1 MKEFC
6 NTRYQ
11 ARNFKCS
18 WSVNGSSDLITNKRT
33 IETKVLVDNNQ
44 IIVLGGLID
53 EDVQEDLQ
61 KVPLLGSIPLIGK
74 LFQSTSKSKVKKNLM
89 VFIRPKILVDSESV
103 NSLSSEK
110 YNFIRAEQ
118 LLKEGSSP
126 ILDLTSD

>member
-1 MKEFC
+1 M
-6 NTRYQ
+6 
-11 ARNFKCS
+11 
-18 WSVNGSSDLITNKRT
+18 
-33 IETKVLVDNNQ
+33 
-44 IIVLGGLID
+44 LGGLID

-126 ILDLTSD
+126 ILDLTSE

>member
-1 MKEFC
+1 
-6 NTRYQ
+6 
-11 ARNFKCS
+11 
-18 WSVNGSSDLITNKRT
+18 
-33 IETKVLVDNNQ
+33 
-44 IIVLGGLID
+44 
-53 EDVQEDLQ
+53 
-61 KVPLLGSIPLIGK
+61 
-74 LFQSTSKSKVKKNLM
+74 M